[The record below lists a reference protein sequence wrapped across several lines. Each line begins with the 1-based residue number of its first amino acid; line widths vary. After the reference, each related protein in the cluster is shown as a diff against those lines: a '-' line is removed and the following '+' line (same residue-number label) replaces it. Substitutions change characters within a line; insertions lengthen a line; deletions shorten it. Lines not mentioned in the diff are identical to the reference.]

1 MAGKLNNN
9 RLWINR
15 GHTPNEAHQLGS
27 VIVTLRKTKRLT
39 SKMIK
44 NIKAARLD
52 PMDIAI
58 SLGYLDNLTEKEK
71 EQINDQLID
80 LPILS
85 LAD

>member
-1 MAGKLNNN
+1 M
-9 RLWINR
+9 WINR
-15 GHTPNEAHQLGS
+15 GHTPIEAHQLGS
-27 VIVTLRKTKRLT
+27 AIVTLRKTKRLT

-58 SLGYLDNLTEKEK
+58 SLGYLDDLTEKEK
-71 EQINDQLID
+71 DRIDDQLID

-85 LAD
+85 LGD

>member
-1 MAGKLNNN
+1 
-9 RLWINR
+9 
-15 GHTPNEAHQLGS
+15 
-27 VIVTLRKTKRLT
+27 
-39 SKMIK
+39 MIK